1 MSDNMEESTPESQN
15 LITITVKT
23 PKEKQSIEI
32 EENANIKDF
41 KAKISEKFTAP
52 VEQLCL
58 IFAGKIMKDNDSLDT
73 HNIKNGMTVHL
84 VIRTGNTSSN
94 TPNTSP
100 EPSSTP
106 RSNQDTSQTP
116 FGLGGMGGIPG
127 LSALGMGSSNFMEM
141 QQRMQN
147 EVLSNPNM
155 MRQIMSSPVT
165 QNLMSNPEIMRGL
178 IQSNPQIQQL
188 MESNPEIGHMIN
200 NPEIMRQTMEIAS
213 NPAMLQELMRNQDR
227 AMSNLESIPGGQNA
241 LQEMYRNIQ
250 EPMLNAAQEQFGG
263 NPFGALSGG
272 NSNST
277 INSSASTG
285 ENAAPLPN
293 PWSGGSSSS
302 NSSGNNN
309 SPRLGGGGVA
319 GSGNNLFSSPGM
331 QSLMQQMMDNPS
343 MMQNMLN
350 APYTQSVMQY
360 LSQNPDAAS
369 QLISNN
375 PLFSGNPAL
384 QERMRGMMPQFVNQM
399 QDPSVQ
405 NLMTNP
411 DALEAIMQIQNGM
424 QRLQNVAPDVYSTM
438 GLPSSGPGF
447 GGLPS
452 TGTTGTTTTSTSS
465 PSTTNSTIS
474 SNTNTTSGNT
484 QQPGTPTTTTT
495 PSDQQNS
502 DVFSQLMSRMIL
514 GMNSQGQN
522 NPPEERFSS
531 QLETLASMG
540 FVDRQANIQALIAT
554 YGDVNAA
561 IDRLLNR
568 QAGPQS

>member
-1 MSDNMEESTPESQN
+1 MVSDVSRVLLILLINKKYFVIRHCCVLVFDNMEESTPESQN

-141 QQRMQN
+141 QQR
-147 EVLSNPNM
+147 
-155 MRQIMSSPVT
+155 
-165 QNLMSNPEIMRGL
+165 
-178 IQSNPQIQQL
+178 
-188 MESNPEIGHMIN
+188 
-200 NPEIMRQTMEIAS
+200 
-213 NPAMLQELMRNQDR
+213 
-227 AMSNLESIPGGQNA
+227 GQNA

-484 QQPGTPTTTTT
+484 QQAGTPTTTTT